1 MHRVLY
7 TVSMVVLSLSLARLP
22 ATAAPAAHPMDA
34 ATMDRDVE
42 QSLRL
47 AEDLRL
53 LDALKPLELS
63 ANQIDE
69 LLPIVDGA
77 QASLGKLETDRKR
90 AIAERKAAL
99 AQAWQQAIH
108 GGKPSSH
115 LQQQLILLQDT
126 SDRKAKQA
134 RMDMVISISGKLN
147 KDLTEK
153 QLKQVKTLIRT
164 RLLNQASPFGLTGD
178 PDLHPSTS
186 NADPNAAIS
195 ALHERITRQLDR
207 VREADPGAEYELERA
222 TFVNQFMK
230 GMDTSSPEYHK
241 QLTTL
246 LDQVSQIHSMTP
258 EQFAQ
263 QKDDLVGQFAQMR
276 YAARVRVQMGRAD
289 ESKVQYGTDLEPFV
303 DEVLLNPR
311 AAAVLREMRKSL

>member
-7 TVSMVVLSLSLARLP
+7 TVSMVVLALSLAGLP

-34 ATMDRDVE
+34 ATMDRESD
-42 QSLRL
+42 QALRI
-47 AEDLRL
+47 AEDLRIL
-53 LDALKPLELS
+53 TALTPLELS
-63 ANQIDE
+63 ANQMDE
-69 LLPIVDGA
+69 LIPIVDGA
-77 QASLGKLETDRKR
+77 QARLGKLEADRKR

-108 GGKPSSH
+108 AGKPSSH
-115 LQQQLILLQDT
+115 LQQQLTLLQET

-134 RMDMVISISGKLN
+134 RMDLVISISSQLN

-164 RLLNQASPFGLTGD
+164 TLFNQASPFGLTGD

-186 NADPNAAIS
+186 PADPNAAMT
-195 ALHERITRQLDR
+195 ALHERITRQLGR
-207 VREADPGAEYELERA
+207 VRDAAPGPEFELERA

-230 GMDTSSPEYHK
+230 GMDVGSAEYQTK
-241 QLTTL
+241 LNGL
-246 LDQVSQIHSMTP
+246 LDQVGQVHSMTP
-258 EQFAQ
+258 QQFEQ
-263 QKDDLVGQFAQMR
+263 QKDGLVGQFVQMR
-276 YAARVRVQMGRAD
+276 YAARVRVQIQRAN
-289 ESKVQYGTDLEPFV
+289 EGSVQQGTELEPFI
-303 DEVLLNPR
+303 DEVLMSPR